1 MAEHIFPF
9 LWLRGEERIKIENEI
24 KAIYETGLR
33 AFCVESRSHPDY
45 CGKKWWDDL
54 DAVFEMA
61 QKLDMRVWLLDDV
74 RYPTGY
80 ACDTVTANPQ
90 LQQWHIDRKSVV

>member
-61 QKLDMRVWLLDDV
+61 QNWICAFGYLTMFVIPQDMPAIR
-74 RYPTGY
+74 
-80 ACDTVTANPQ
+80 
-90 LQQWHIDRKSVV
+90 